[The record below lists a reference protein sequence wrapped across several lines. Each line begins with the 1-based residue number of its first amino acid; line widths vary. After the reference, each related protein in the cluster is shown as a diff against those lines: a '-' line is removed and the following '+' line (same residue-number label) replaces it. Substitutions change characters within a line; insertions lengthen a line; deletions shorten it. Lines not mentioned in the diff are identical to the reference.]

1 MFSIF
6 SEVNR
11 LNLLPGKMMRIEKW
25 IKQYQQRMAF
35 DLPSLCPPCSANSS
49 LRFFFLLSRKKQLK
63 TRKASF

>member
-6 SEVNR
+6 PEANR
-11 LNLLPGKMMRIEKW
+11 LNLLPGKTMRIEKW
-25 IKQYQQRMAF
+25 IKQYQPRMAF
-35 DLPSLCPPCSANSS
+35 DLPSRCPVCPTNSS